1 MDSENCPSLRLTAS
15 DITEVFA
22 AGNAAWRPQPSRL
35 RCSATLPHPVAARG
49 DIFLHNIR
57 DAVIGVGHEA
67 SLADPDTGEVAIMEA
82 IRDIYAGHPQA
93 AWAQWGDM
101 NRAMYAAVC
110 LTHAER
116 GGIILRATDALEML
130 LAHTDVDAEMPISLF
145 QPPHPAL
152 YVHFGPTWRSRV
164 HGVLGPVL
172 ALADAKPEQVVAH
185 GCYLLQSRKYCPSCG
200 QTNRAIGLYVV
211 VEFLDQ
217 PGIYVLGGGA
227 DETLHD
233 EDAPLTDILV
243 RKLDGSDEIK
253 LFGELPSVL
262 VDLLAKLF
270 LFMQS
275 DAARCV
281 RHDDLAAMTLR
292 LANVGSKKAAKLQR
306 RGERLYDW
314 LEIGPP
320 ALPSVFGHGELPP
333 HWRRGHLR
341 RQTHGPQHSL
351 RKVIFIAPTVIRAD
365 KLNAQSDFGS

>member
-1 MDSENCPSLRLTAS
+1 MDSENYPSLRRTAS
-15 DITEVFA
+15 DVAKMFA
-22 AGNAAWRPQPSRL
+22 ASNDTWKPQPSRL
-35 RCSATLPHPVAARG
+35 RCSATLPHPVLARD
-49 DIFLHNIR
+49 DIFFDNIR
-57 DAVIGVGHEA
+57 EALLHFGHA
-67 SLADPDTGEVAIMEA
+67 GALADLDIGEVALMEA
-82 IRDIYAGHPQA
+82 IQGIYADHPQA

-130 LAHTDVDAEMPISLF
+130 LSHTDVDAEMPTSLF

-152 YVHFGPTWRSRV
+152 YVHFGPTWRGRIQ
-164 HGVLGPVL
+164 GVLGPALSL
-172 ALADAKPEQVVAH
+172 AEAKPEQVVAH

-200 QTNRAIGLYVV
+200 RTNRAIGLYVV

-233 EDAPLTDILV
+233 ENAPLTDILV
-243 RKLDGSDEIK
+243 HKLDGSDEIK
-253 LFGELPSVL
+253 LFGDLPSVL

-292 LANVGSKKAAKLQR
+292 LANVGSKKAGKLQR
-306 RGERLYDW
+306 RSEKLYDW
-314 LEIGPP
+314 LEIGPL
-320 ALPSVFGHGELPP
+320 ALPPGFGHGELAP

-365 KLNAQSDFGS
+365 KLYAQSNSGN